1 MHCIAWMRPLSQE
14 TGLKHMCS
22 GHVFLFPQ
30 ARGGVL
36 GNTEQ
41 LQESL
46 AALVPSQS
54 RPDSRRD
61 SPTPEAPQMS
71 SSRDEQAYKTQPAQL
86 VQRFQLLEPPPC
98 YQKVL
103 GSRHYLRFCSSFGPL
118 FCVCCLVFILKTGF
132 LCIAPASLRFLI
144 LCLSLPVARITGR

>member
-1 MHCIAWMRPLSQE
+1 
-14 TGLKHMCS
+14 MCS
-22 GHVFLFPQ
+22 GHVLLFSQ

-41 LQESL
+41 LRERP
-46 AALVPSQS
+46 AAQVPSQS

-71 SSRDEQAYKTQPAQL
+71 SSQDEQAPKAQLAQL
-86 VQRFQLLEPPPC
+86 VQRFQLLEPPPF

-103 GSRHYLRFCSSFGPL
+103 RSRHYLRFCSGFGSL
-118 FCVCCLVFILKTGF
+118 FCVCCLVFILKTGS
-132 LCIAPASLRFLI
+132 LCVAPAGLRFLI
-144 LCLSLPVARITGR
+144 LCLSLPVARITGG